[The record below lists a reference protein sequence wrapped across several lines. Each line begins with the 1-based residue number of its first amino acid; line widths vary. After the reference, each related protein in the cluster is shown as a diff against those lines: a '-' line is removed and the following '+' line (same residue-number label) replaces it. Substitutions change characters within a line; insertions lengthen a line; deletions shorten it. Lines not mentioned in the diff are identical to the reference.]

1 MTQFNTRLRRE
12 FGEILRIEV
21 RIFSNRSVFP
31 VIILELL
38 PLFTHTV
45 WGTTAAFVPGS
56 VVFSVLP
63 RWIGVSKLSFSKKIN
78 I

>member
-1 MTQFNTRLRRE
+1 MRMTQFNTGLRRE
-12 FGEILRIEV
+12 FGEILTIEV

-31 VIILELL
+31 VIILEHP

-56 VVFSVLP
+56 VVFSALP
-63 RWIGVSKLSFSKKIN
+63 DGMGCPSLALVRK
-78 I
+78 